1 MGFLW
6 MQPIGAANGPCHRP
20 MLLSQFPFWD
30 FFECNSQ
37 VSSKYSKPSTNT
49 SLNSLSGISLNAT
62 CFWEFLCKETND
74 FTSLNSLSG
83 ISLNAT
89 DAVSAVF
96 RGIGGENQ
104 RALPLTPLL

>member
-1 MGFLW
+1 
-6 MQPIGAANGPCHRP
+6 
-20 MLLSQFPFWD
+20 LL
-30 FFECNSQ
+30 
-37 VSSKYSKPSTNT
+37 

-62 CFWEFLCKETND
+62 HLFFPKAFGLAISRSQFPFWD
-74 FTSLNSLSG
+74 FFECNPMQRQAKSLSPRQPLNSLSG

-104 RALPLTPLL
+104 RVLPLTPLLQQPL